1 MTDII
6 KIQNPNKVWF
16 TSDSHYGHKNITYGE
31 SVWANKET
39 GCRRFDTTQEMSQH
53 IVEQINKYVGQ
64 DDILI
69 HLGDW
74 SFGGIEN
81 IWSFRKQLNVKIIYL
96 CAGNH
101 DNSIKKNYTAY
112 QCVDENIKYVSAQ
125 SLFEVVDDYLEIMI
139 EKNLF
144 CCMHFPIEE
153 WNDRHHKSYML
164 HGHSHGNTPIKKD
177 RLDVGIDNIYKIFG
191 EYKPINYK
199 ELMQYFKN
207 QN

>member
-1 MTDII
+1 MVSLFGPI
-6 KIQNPNKVWF
+6 KRQ
-16 TSDSHYGHKNITYGE
+16 D
-31 SVWANKET
+31 
-39 GCRRFDTTQEMSQH
+39 CRRFDTTQEMSQH

-81 IWSFRKQLNVKIIYL
+81 IWNFRKQLNVKTIYL

-153 WNDRHHKSYML
+153 WNDGIINLICYMDIL
-164 HGHSHGNTPIKKD
+164 MEILQLKKIDWMQEWIIFIKY
-177 RLDVGIDNIYKIFG
+177 LVNINQLI
-191 EYKPINYK
+191 I
-199 ELMQYFKN
+199 KN
-207 QN
+207 